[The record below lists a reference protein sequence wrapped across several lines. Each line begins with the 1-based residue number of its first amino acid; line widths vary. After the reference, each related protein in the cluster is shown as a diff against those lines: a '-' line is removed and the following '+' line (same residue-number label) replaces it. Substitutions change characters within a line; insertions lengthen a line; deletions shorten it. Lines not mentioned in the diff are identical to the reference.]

1 MPLNV
6 IGRRQPL
13 INEWLIFFFFF
24 WVICEMSICKLYVVK
39 FVVSLYVVKNIS
51 TNPPHHPTTTTTH
64 YITWYSNHK
73 INPKSIENQIKNQ
86 SKLINGKPKIKH
98 SMENSSTQTQN
109 QTQTQ
114 IQIVTIAKY
123 VVVIALND
131 HFKEEITYPV
141 RNKEV

>member
-1 MPLNV
+1 
-6 IGRRQPL
+6 
-13 INEWLIFFFFF
+13 
-24 WVICEMSICKLYVVK
+24 
-39 FVVSLYVVKNIS
+39 
-51 TNPPHHPTTTTTH
+51 
-64 YITWYSNHK
+64 
-73 INPKSIENQIKNQ
+73 
-86 SKLINGKPKIKH
+86 
-98 SMENSSTQTQN
+98 MENSSTQTQN